1 MSVPLSSVRPLFT
14 APCLIVRFVTAI
26 HIPTFSPSSL
36 ISGGGDPALKIWDWQ
51 HGTVV
56 CEIPV
61 LEAIKPFIRVRAKK
75 RKWGD
80 DDDEEGGGGEKSKKS
95 HGRKGR
101 GKNKQ
106 NQKAEAESQNA
117 GEMEVDA
124 AKDETNDMAEPVV
137 VEEEQ
142 ETAAASTST
151 ITENPAEDPD
161 PVFVLHKIATLDLES
176 DKLILFSAVGSV
188 FLLNISCSFRSCLK
202 QCNSIVL
209 VHLPVHFVAPRA
221 TNHPC
226 PQF

>member
-1 MSVPLSSVRPLFT
+1 MSGPLSSMRPLFT
-14 APCLIVRFVTAI
+14 ALCLIIRYVSAI
-26 HIPTFSPSSL
+26 HIPAFSPSSL
-36 ISGGGDPALKIWDWQ
+36 VSGGGDPALKIWDWQ

-117 GEMEVDA
+117 DGMEVDV
-124 AKDETNDMAEPVV
+124 AKDEENDVAESVV

-142 ETAAASTST
+142 ETEGASTSA
-151 ITENPAEDPD
+151 IAENPAENPE

-176 DKLILFSAVGSV
+176 DKLIIFSAVGFV
-188 FLLNISCSFRSCLK
+188 FLSNISCSSRSCLK

-221 TNHPC
+221 TDYSC